1 MHQTIGNIIYSGFRG
16 FNLSL
21 FVSLLSSPFF
31 GSGVYLF
38 CVCVSYTFA
47 LGSTHFHVPFFS
59 VSCVLLSSFFAL
71 FSSVCK
77 SFSFFPFSFTM
88 AFDQTYIHS
97 GLQHIHLC
105 AFRECELNLFAKLF
119 HTFKNYY
126 IKFYR
131 I

>member
-31 GSGVYLF
+31 GYISFV
-38 CVCVSYTFA
+38 CVCVFLILLPSVASILMCRFSLFLVFFYLHFSHSFHLFA
-47 LGSTHFHVPFFS
+47 S
-59 VSCVLLSSFFAL
+59 LSL
-71 FSSVCK
+71 FS
-77 SFSFFPFSFTM
+77 FSFTM

-105 AFRECELNLFAKLF
+105 AFQECELNLFAKLF

-126 IKFYR
+126 IKFHR